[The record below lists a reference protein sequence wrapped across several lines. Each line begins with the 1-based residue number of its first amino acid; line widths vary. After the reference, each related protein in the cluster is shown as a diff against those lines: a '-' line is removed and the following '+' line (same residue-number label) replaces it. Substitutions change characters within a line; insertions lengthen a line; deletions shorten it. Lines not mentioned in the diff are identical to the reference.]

1 MKNEHQIKLIETYF
15 KMWIERDFS
24 RINDIFADD
33 IFYRECYG
41 ACYRIL
47 KEIHL
52 WITQQ
57 LKKQVV
63 LNWSINT
70 VNVDNNSF
78 FVTWIFHAKEEN
90 EYIFDG
96 ISRIEFNGDSKISKI
111 IEYETK
117 HEIFYPFGKE

>member
-41 ACYRIL
+41 ACYRNL

-57 LKKQVV
+57 LKQQVV

>member
-1 MKNEHQIKLIETYF
+1 MIETYF

-41 ACYRIL
+41 ACYRNL

>member
-15 KMWIERDFS
+15 KMWIERYFS

-41 ACYRIL
+41 ACYRNL

>member
-41 ACYRIL
+41 ACYRNL

>member
-33 IFYRECYG
+33 IFYHECYG
-41 ACYRIL
+41 ACYRNL

>member
-1 MKNEHQIKLIETYF
+1 MKNEPQIKLIETYF

-41 ACYRIL
+41 ACYRNL

>member
-41 ACYRIL
+41 ACYRNL

-78 FVTWIFHAKEEN
+78 FRDLDFSCKRRKMNIFLTV
-90 EYIFDG
+90 F
-96 ISRIEFNGDSKISKI
+96 
-111 IEYETK
+111 
-117 HEIFYPFGKE
+117 HELNLMAILKYLK

>member
-41 ACYRIL
+41 ACYRNL

-70 VNVDNNSF
+70 VNVDNKSF
-78 FVTWIFHAKEEN
+78 FVTWTFHAKEEN